1 MSPALSPGGLRRLAL
16 LARPRAPEALPVRL
30 DRRRIYVLPTRFGG
44 FVGVLLL
51 AMLLGALNYNNN
63 PALLLALL
71 LGAAAVASAIMAHLQ
86 LSGLQ
91 LTALA
96 ADPVPAGTP
105 LRLRLVFEAHDART
119 RPGLSLRHPDDE
131 TWCSLGHAD
140 DHAPELLLSTQR
152 RGWLDIG
159 RLRLSTTHPL
169 GLVRAWSWL
178 WPDVPLLV
186 YPAPETEGPPLPSG
200 EGDPNRTRLH
210 VHGEELHQLRPYR
223 VGDARRAIAWKHS
236 ARRDSL
242 LVREYEQPTGVDVK
256 LDWRALAGLPYERRI
271 ARLARWVDEAEREG
285 RRYRLNLP
293 GTPSLGPAR
302 GAQHRHECL
311 RALAL
316 LPHA

>member
-1 MSPALSPGGLRRLAL
+1 MNRQAALAGWRRLAL
-16 LARPRAPEALPVRL
+16 LARPRSTEALPVRL
-30 DRRRIYVLPTRFGG
+30 DRRRIYVLPTAFGAFTG
-44 FVGVLLL
+44 LLL
-51 AMLLGALNYNNN
+51 MAMLLGALNYNNN

-71 LGAAAVASAIMAHLQ
+71 LGAAAIASAIMAHLQ
-86 LSGLQ
+86 LSGLE

-105 LRLRLVFEAHDART
+105 LHLRLVFAAHDART
-119 RPGLSLRHPDDE
+119 RRGLCLQHPDDT
-131 TWCSLGHAD
+131 TWCSVGDAD
-140 DHAPELLLSTQR
+140 DHAAELRLPTTR
-152 RGWLDIG
+152 RGWREIG

-186 YPAPETEGPPLPSG
+186 YPTPETDGPPLPLG
-200 EGDPNRTRLH
+200 EGHPTGARLH
-210 VHGEELHQLRPYR
+210 AQGEDLHQLRPYR
-223 VGDARRAIAWKHS
+223 TGDARRAIAWKHS
-236 ARRDSL
+236 ARRDNL
-242 LVREYEQPTGVDVK
+242 LVREYEQPTGVDVQ

-271 ARLARWVDEAEREG
+271 ARLARWVEEAEREG

-293 GTPSLGPAR
+293 GQAALGPAR

>member
-1 MSPALSPGGLRRLAL
+1 LSAAALLGRWRRLAL
-16 LARPRAPEALPVRL
+16 LARPRAPEFLPVRL
-30 DRRRIYVLPTRFGG
+30 DRRRIYVLPTPFGT

-51 AMLLGALNYNNN
+51 VMLLGALNYNNN

-71 LGAAAVASAIMAHLQ
+71 LGAAAIASAIMAHLQ
-86 LSGLQ
+86 LSGLE

-96 ADPVPAGTP
+96 AEPVPAGTP
-105 LRLRLVFEAHDART
+105 LRLRLAFQARDART
-119 RPGLSLRHPDDE
+119 RPGLHLQHPDDE
-131 TWCSLGHAD
+131 TWCSLGSAD
-140 DHAPELLLSTQR
+140 DHAPELLLATPR

-186 YPAPETEGPPLPSG
+186 YPTPESDGPPLPTG
-200 EGDPNRTRLH
+200 EGDPTRTRLH
-210 VHGEELHQLRPYR
+210 AQGEELHQLRPYR

-242 LVREYEQPTGVDVK
+242 LVREYEQPTGVDVR

-271 ARLARWVDEAEREG
+271 ARLARWVDDAEREG

-293 GTPSLGPAR
+293 GVPPLGPAR
-302 GAQHRHECL
+302 GPQHRHECL

>member
-1 MSPALSPGGLRRLAL
+1 ML
-16 LARPRAPEALPVRL
+16 LARPRQIEPLPVRL

-44 FVGVLLL
+44 FIGLLL
-51 AMLLGALNYNNN
+51 TAMLLGALNYNNN

-86 LSGLQ
+86 LSGLT
-91 LTALA
+91 LVALA

-105 LRLRLVFEAHDART
+105 LRLRLVLEAHDARA
-119 RPGLSLRHPDDE
+119 RHGLHLAHPDDA
-131 TWCSLGHAD
+131 TWCDVGPSDARV
-140 DHAPELLLSTQR
+140 PELLLPTPR
-152 RGWLDIG
+152 RGWLEIG

-178 WPDVPLLV
+178 WPDIPLLV
-186 YPAPETEGPPLPSG
+186 YPAAERDGPPLPMG
-200 EGDPNRTRLH
+200 AGDPNRTRLH
-210 VHGEELHQLRPYR
+210 VQGEELSQLRPYR
-223 VGDARRAIAWKHS
+223 AGDARRAISWKHS

-242 LVREYEQPTGVDVK
+242 LVREYEQPTGIDVQ
-256 LDWRALAGLPYERRI
+256 LDWRDLAGLPYERRI
-271 ARLARWVDEAEREG
+271 ARLARWIDEAERDN

-293 GTPSLGPAR
+293 GHPPLGPGR

>member
-1 MSPALSPGGLRRLAL
+1 MNAAAMRAGWRRLAL
-16 LARPRAPEALPVRL
+16 LARPRTQESLPVRL
-30 DRRRIYVLPTRFGG
+30 DRRRIYVLPTPFGG
-44 FVGVLLL
+44 FIGVLLV

-71 LGAAAVASAIMAHLQ
+71 LGAVAIASAIMAHLQ
-86 LSGLQ
+86 LSGLE

-105 LRLRLVFEAHDART
+105 LHLRLVFAAHDGRT
-119 RPGLSLRHPDDE
+119 RRGLCLQLPDDT
-131 TWCSLGHAD
+131 TWCSVGDAD
-140 DHAPELLLSTQR
+140 DRAPELRLATTQR
-152 RGWLDIG
+152 GWREIG

-178 WPDVPLLV
+178 WPDIPLLV
-186 YPAPETEGPPLPSG
+186 YPAAEADGPPLPL
-200 EGDPNRTRLH
+200 GDGHPAHTRLH
-210 VHGEELHQLRPYR
+210 AQGEELHQLRPYR
-223 VGDARRAIAWKHS
+223 TGDARRAIAWKHS
-236 ARRDSL
+236 ARRDML
-242 LVREYEQPTGVDVK
+242 LVREYEQPTGVDVQ
-256 LDWRALAGLPYERRI
+256 LDWRALSGLGYERRI

-293 GTPSLGPAR
+293 GQPPLGPAR
-302 GAQHRHECL
+302 GPQHRHECL